1 MFDQSYM
8 ERLKI
13 WHDFRNQLET
23 SKNPM
28 EETIEFWNKAPLYAI
43 ATDPYDKESWPDPW
57 TMIANNEYCNFLKIL
72 AIFYTLQLTDRF
84 SQSRFE
90 IHIVLDEQ
98 ESSLKYLLFVDNQA
112 IGYYYDKSIDTK
124 ELPKLECQ
132 IRYDELPTY

>member
-23 SKNPM
+23 SENPM

-90 IHIVLDEQ
+90 IHIVLDEK
-98 ESSLKYLLFVDNQA
+98 ESNIIYLLFVDNQA
-112 IGYYYDKSIDTK
+112 IGYYNNGVIDKK
-124 ELPKLECQ
+124 EITHLKCQ
-132 IRYDELPTY
+132 MHHTVNL